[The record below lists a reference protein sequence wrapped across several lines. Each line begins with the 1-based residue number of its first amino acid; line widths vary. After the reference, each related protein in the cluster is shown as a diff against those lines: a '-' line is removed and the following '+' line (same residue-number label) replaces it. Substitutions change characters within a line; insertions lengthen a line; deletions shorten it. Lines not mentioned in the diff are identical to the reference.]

1 MGNLVQA
8 GAPMGPDARSW
19 YSALF
24 SLGTN
29 FDSVIPF
36 GPYLEDDQD
45 LESLQYRVGFLD
57 NLPLTAMVVMFTK
70 VILVFAVLPFLL
82 MYLTLKMFSTGQS
95 KR

>member
-45 LESLQYRVGFLD
+45 LEDEFDSLNAPYERQIG
-57 NLPLTAMVVMFTK
+57 
-70 VILVFAVLPFLL
+70 
-82 MYLTLKMFSTGQS
+82 
-95 KR
+95 KRPSIHKKK